1 MIPAPCTNRLIRG
14 GWCVGSQPAILVGAW
29 IARSVAEW
37 SVRTARIDRQ
47 SCMRSS
53 HAPRTRNPEPRVR
66 ENRKTESRKTDSGTV
81 CRKTPS
87 RGAGGS
93 IDALRAEACWGPAR
107 ASGVGALAAQH
118 GCERRRSAAR
128 GPTQPSALH
137 LALGGHVRAVHDR
150 GWGHH
155 PTARHRQVPC
165 RRPQEHLRHRRR
177 AGDRSGD
184 LRALRCGGL
193 VRHS

>member
-53 HAPRTRNPEPRVR
+53 HAPRTRNPEARVHVR
-66 ENRKTESRKTDSGTV
+66 ESRKTESRKTDSGTV

-87 RGAGGS
+87 AGGGNGKV
-93 IDALRAEACWGPAR
+93 DF
-107 ASGVGALAAQH
+107 
-118 GCERRRSAAR
+118 
-128 GPTQPSALH
+128 TN
-137 LALGGHVRAVHDR
+137 GGTVRARTYTRAVTSRLYHPIPHPDPECR
-150 GWGHH
+150 GN
-155 PTARHRQVPC
+155 TFLQKIIK
-165 RRPQEHLRHRRR
+165 
-177 AGDRSGD
+177 
-184 LRALRCGGL
+184 
-193 VRHS
+193 

>member
-87 RGAGGS
+87 A
-93 IDALRAEACWGPAR
+93 
-107 ASGVGALAAQH
+107 
-118 GCERRRSAAR
+118 AAR
-128 GPTQPSALH
+128 GARARRTAGHGDVISGCIRGPRTKTPYAGWF
-137 LALGGHVRAVHDR
+137 LGKPAV
-150 GWGHH
+150 
-155 PTARHRQVPC
+155 Q
-165 RRPQEHLRHRRR
+165 
-177 AGDRSGD
+177 S
-184 LRALRCGGL
+184 
-193 VRHS
+193 S

>member
-66 ENRKTESRKTDSGTV
+66 ENRKTESRDFDSGTG

-87 RGAGGS
+87 RGAGPGYTPSICHPCPPTWGTKFSTRGRPTCGS
-93 IDALRAEACWGPAR
+93 LRITELYRINNKKCGLLHHQDSLESAESTAKIGLNSTQQRISEIQPLERSSHEAHACL
-107 ASGVGALAAQH
+107 AS
-118 GCERRRSAAR
+118 
-128 GPTQPSALH
+128 
-137 LALGGHVRAVHDR
+137 
-150 GWGHH
+150 
-155 PTARHRQVPC
+155 
-165 RRPQEHLRHRRR
+165 HRRWR
-177 AGDRSGD
+177 P
-184 LRALRCGGL
+184 
-193 VRHS
+193 

>member
-1 MIPAPCTNRLIRG
+1 MIPAPCTNRVIRG

-87 RGAGGS
+87 GGA
-93 IDALRAEACWGPAR
+93 ARAETPVRQA
-107 ASGVGALAAQH
+107 VG
-118 GCERRRSAAR
+118 GRER
-128 GPTQPSALH
+128 
-137 LALGGHVRAVHDR
+137 
-150 GWGHH
+150 
-155 PTARHRQVPC
+155 
-165 RRPQEHLRHRRR
+165 
-177 AGDRSGD
+177 
-184 LRALRCGGL
+184 
-193 VRHS
+193 